1 MVQAVL
7 PPVVCPEVAVTLYQ
21 LPPKSEN
28 WLRSLC
34 KRHSVKA
41 VVGEGDSEGGIHSEY
56 FTPAHILLLVRALQA
71 GEALAVDVWPVPR
84 WSAILHFFQLHAQ
97 GKWTSVTID
106 PWHTWASELKKEDRI
121 RLGSPWPK
129 SRQCRIEQDVV
140 EECNSPVASLHR
152 SRPLAHVNMP
162 INLLQSGGP

>member
-84 WSAILHFFQLHAQ
+84 WSAILHFFNYMHKGNGL
-97 GKWTSVTID
+97 V
-106 PWHTWASELKKEDRI
+106 
-121 RLGSPWPK
+121 
-129 SRQCRIEQDVV
+129 
-140 EECNSPVASLHR
+140 
-152 SRPLAHVNMP
+152 
-162 INLLQSGGP
+162 